1 MKESEK
7 TDRSEESTEEVK
19 LLKKLSETYKIRK
32 RRNILAVIFLSS
44 FILCFNIT
52 LFIITDVIVLDPIY
66 AIVSS
71 LLGVLFLA
79 IGIYLIL
86 DNPPIYVEDDYEYN
100 NLNNNKN
107 QEDNNKN
114 ENKEIEDR
122 SEI

>member
-7 TDRSEESTEEVK
+7 TDRSEENTEEVK

>member
-44 FILCFNIT
+44 FILCFNIS
-52 LFIITDVIVLDPIY
+52 LFIIIDVIALDPIY

>member
-7 TDRSEESTEEVK
+7 TDRSEENTEEVK

-52 LFIITDVIVLDPIY
+52 LFIITDVIALDPIY